1 MEHQG
6 SQPHRGLAALV
17 RNKWTQRIVYLLII
31 PALLLYALWL
41 PPASLGARLFHTDYP
56 VITPDGGGTVPGPEG
71 ARLEVPAGAVA
82 KRLRLR
88 LDALT
93 ADDVAALKP
102 DRPEAIAAQAL
113 PADVTLHGPLY
124 RIDALGDAPSA
135 ATVTLP
141 VPYDLSNL
149 ALAELYGWD
158 GSQWQW
164 LPAQVQPGGT
174 EIAAQVDTL
183 PAMFVVAEAQ
193 PSDPRIAFGTSIFEG
208 EGQLATADAPVI
220 LHGVQIDEEGLPGG
234 PYTGDGTAEAELT
247 SHALGKMLSISN
259 VVDGVARSDWV
270 ENIISDATTR
280 KAHIDAIVALA
291 SGWASALPDARGIEI
306 AYDGVSAVAREA
318 MTAFVQELAAALHA
332 AGQQLA
338 VRIDPAAVGTSDSGY
353 DLRAIGAAA
362 DVVRVAA
369 PSDPAA
375 YADGTIDHLLTQLT
389 AAVDRRKL
397 ELVIDT
403 YARRGTGDGSEA
415 LTYRA
420 ALSLLTQEITADRA
434 GTPVLPGQAVKV
446 SLPDLATTPIT
457 VDPASKVYSFVIAAD
472 GAPETVYLETAASVA
487 AKLAHASRY
496 GLGGAVIEGALDPE
510 NDRNVAAM
518 ARNYRPDLA
527 VPEPTF
533 ALVWT
538 VEDASSKRLAQ
549 QVVPL
554 TDPNYTWT
562 APSAPGNYVISA
574 SVSDDGGETDIGGD
588 GKLAMV
594 VPTLTPTPTM
604 PPTPTPTNTPTPAPT
619 NTPEPTSEAPAE
631 PPATEGE
638 GEAAPPAP
646 TEAPPAPPPASHPQA
661 PSSFGYGIQ
670 VHMVDQGNHGQILD
684 AVQGIGFGWIK
695 QQVEWFR
702 FNPAPGQYHWG
713 SLDAVADAAAARGI
727 KVLFSVVKAPQWARP
742 GHTDFGVE
750 GPPADPQTYADFIG
764 AMAAH
769 FKGRVQAYEI
779 WNEQN
784 LHYEWGNEPIDAG
797 RYMELLKRA
806 YGAVKAADPN
816 AIVVSGALTPTGAP
830 PPWAV
835 DDFGY
840 LRQMY
845 AHGLRNYCDAVGAH
859 PSGYNV
865 PPNAPWPG
873 YNDPTA
879 GFRGPF
885 DGGSAGHHS
894 WAFQSTMSGYR
905 AIMNQN
911 GDANKP
917 IWVTEFGWASVENL
931 GVGPAAGYEY
941 AADNSEGEQ
950 AQFIVEA
957 YQRARAGHFG
967 RVGPMFLWNLNFA
980 PVAGNA
986 WEGSAF
992 GIVRGDWSQRPA
1004 YAALRDMPK

>member
-193 PSDPRIAFGTSIFEG
+193 PSDPRIAFGTSISEG

-415 LTYRA
+415 LIEDVAIGQTPTGEWEVTQLFVRKPRIGGSPFSLAKGPTAFVPWSDVTEDAERPGEDQTADHLLEEMNELLPADATAVLLDLPDKRLVEVARQLAPDRLADLVAEMGEDDQGELLTALGQERA
-420 ALSLLTQEITADRA
+420 AEVLDEMQPDDAADLIASLPSEVGETLLELMEPEEADDVRALLVYEHDTAGGLMSPEPIIVSADATVAEGLALIRRHELA
-434 GTPVLPGQAVKV
+434 PAMASLVCVTLPPYEAPTGRFLGVVHFQRMLRYPPHERLGALVDPGLEPLHVGTSLAEVARDLASYNLV
-446 SLPDLATTPIT
+446 SLPVVDDAHRLVGIVTIDDVLDHLLPDDWRTADTPSISPT
-457 VDPASKVYSFVIAAD
+457 
-472 GAPETVYLETAASVA
+472 TAAIPV
-487 AKLAHASRY
+487 
-496 GLGGAVIEGALDPE
+496 
-510 NDRNVAAM
+510 
-518 ARNYRPDLA
+518 
-527 VPEPTF
+527 VPESPT
-533 ALVWT
+533 T
-538 VEDASSKRLAQ
+538 
-549 QVVPL
+549 
-554 TDPNYTWT
+554 
-562 APSAPGNYVISA
+562 
-574 SVSDDGGETDIGGD
+574 
-588 GKLAMV
+588 
-594 VPTLTPTPTM
+594 
-604 PPTPTPTNTPTPAPT
+604 
-619 NTPEPTSEAPAE
+619 
-631 PPATEGE
+631 
-638 GEAAPPAP
+638 
-646 TEAPPAPPPASHPQA
+646 
-661 PSSFGYGIQ
+661 
-670 VHMVDQGNHGQILD
+670 
-684 AVQGIGFGWIK
+684 
-695 QQVEWFR
+695 
-702 FNPAPGQYHWG
+702 
-713 SLDAVADAAAARGI
+713 RG
-727 KVLFSVVKAPQWARP
+727 R
-742 GHTDFGVE
+742 
-750 GPPADPQTYADFIG
+750 
-764 AMAAH
+764 
-769 FKGRVQAYEI
+769 
-779 WNEQN
+779 
-784 LHYEWGNEPIDAG
+784 
-797 RYMELLKRA
+797 
-806 YGAVKAADPN
+806 
-816 AIVVSGALTPTGAP
+816 
-830 PPWAV
+830 
-835 DDFGY
+835 
-840 LRQMY
+840 
-845 AHGLRNYCDAVGAH
+845 
-859 PSGYNV
+859 
-865 PPNAPWPG
+865 
-873 YNDPTA
+873 
-879 GFRGPF
+879 
-885 DGGSAGHHS
+885 
-894 WAFQSTMSGYR
+894 
-905 AIMNQN
+905 
-911 GDANKP
+911 
-917 IWVTEFGWASVENL
+917 
-931 GVGPAAGYEY
+931 
-941 AADNSEGEQ
+941 
-950 AQFIVEA
+950 
-957 YQRARAGHFG
+957 
-967 RVGPMFLWNLNFA
+967 
-980 PVAGNA
+980 
-986 WEGSAF
+986 
-992 GIVRGDWSQRPA
+992 
-1004 YAALRDMPK
+1004 